1 MADFYS
7 LEEASRVLGM
17 SPEELKTKA
26 QHREVRAFLDGG
38 SWRFRVADVDELA
51 RRRGLGSDPELAMSD
66 LDLSIPSSSASGIDF
81 SKFQLGL
88 DDDLDGPAKPAGA
101 GQDEGSDSD
110 HELLLDDLKVP
121 QNPGANS
128 SSVIIGMAPEGKRP
142 SDSDVRLVPDNAKGA
157 SDSDVRVSPAPSRG
171 ASDSDVRRSPV
182 TPKGA
187 SDSDVTLFAE
197 ETSEHGFSG
206 SDSGS
211 GDTGI
216 RPNPFAES
224 SAEVPA
230 GEAHDSDFELTPSN
244 VIDAL
249 QPDSGSDFELT
260 ALDPSD
266 EFESTPLLGPGDSDV
281 TAAEPGASGINLGR
295 PSDSGINLLGSAS
308 GFDMGGESSIELSP
322 LSASEIQP
330 KPSARRTPPAE
341 KPATPPRGKA
351 EKDIFDDTD
360 FEVDA
365 LGGEDRTVQLGP
377 ASDFELE
384 EAESGSEVFAID
396 EDDVDQN
403 AATAMSPGIL
413 EDDDEGFDD
422 STPSGEMSSSAWDVE
437 SESSSAPERSG
448 ASPILA
454 PSAATAEW
462 GGLWVGLLGVT
473 TVFMLLLT
481 FISMDLVRNLH
492 GYQGGTPASGIV
504 KSIAGL
510 MGMGG

>member
-1 MADFYS
+1 MAQFYS
-7 LEEASRVLGM
+7 LEEAARVLGM
-17 SPEELKTKA
+17 SPEELKGKA

-51 RRRGLGSDPELAMSD
+51 RRRGLGSDPELEMSD
-66 LDLSIPSSSASGIDF
+66 LDLNIPSSGGSGIDF

-88 DDDLDGPAKPAGA
+88 DDDELEGSASAPAPGA
-101 GQDEGSDSD
+101 GRDEGSDSD
-110 HELLLDDLKVP
+110 HDLLLDDLKVP
-121 QNPGANS
+121 QAPGANS

-142 SDSDVRLVPDNAKGA
+142 SDSDVRLVPDNIKGA
-157 SDSDVRVSPAPSRG
+157 SDSDVRLAP
-171 ASDSDVRRSPV
+171 VP
-182 TPKGA
+182 PKSS

-197 ETSEHGFSG
+197 ETSEHGFPGSG

-211 GDTGI
+211 GDTGM
-216 RPNPFAES
+216 RQSPFADS
-224 SAEVPA
+224 SAEVVA
-230 GEAHDSDFELTPSN
+230 SHAHDSDFELTPSN

-308 GFDMGGESSIELSP
+308 GFDMGGEDSIELSP
-322 LSASEIQP
+322 LSGSEVQP
-330 KPSARRTPPAE
+330 TPSARRGPSAE
-341 KPATPPRGKA
+341 KPATPTRGKP

-437 SESSSAPERSG
+437 SEGSSAPERSG
-448 ASPILA
+448 ASPMLA

-481 FISMDLVRNLH
+481 FISMDLVRNLY